1 MLLSHRF
8 GVYLWSFKDCFLV
21 LFSECLT
28 PLNSNLPIKET
39 GYVQITSLENGGKK
53 TIDVSF
59 SKTYTAAP
67 YIIIENSTAGGY
79 FITAIEQSTTTGFK
93 FGVYNPMSYAL
104 SGGVRFYIILL

>member
-1 MLLSHRF
+1 M
-8 GVYLWSFKDCFLV
+8 
-21 LFSECLT
+21 
-28 PLNSNLPIKET
+28 PIKET
-39 GYVQITSLENGGKK
+39 GYVQITSLESGGKK

-104 SGGVRFYIILL
+104 SGGVRFYIILLWNDHFISKKR